1 MNVISRLL
9 NNKGKAIMLLRTVEE
24 KSDTREILSRVSRE
38 LRPILKF
45 VLRTLLSTSDEEL
58 ANLFELSPETVSKNR
73 VVYLQALMFLAPTV
87 TKNECKKFNI
97 DIKRTSASPR
107 NKNKLYKNGRSS
119 PVRRN

>member
-1 MNVISRLL
+1 
-9 NNKGKAIMLLRTVEE
+9 MLLRTVEE

-107 NKNKLYKNGRSS
+107 NKNKL
-119 PVRRN
+119 